1 MKIKKQT
8 VLFQMDPLEKLDHN
22 SDSTIIIIL
31 EALKRNFDVWIGL
44 PNNLTLQNCKAK
56 IFAQPILN
64 EKLELGDSKLKDI
77 EKLDF
82 YFIRQD
88 PPFNQRYLT
97 NCYMLEVHQKF
108 NKKPFFVNNPGSIKN
123 FTEKIFPL
131 YFQKY
136 MPDTVLTENV
146 DLFLSILE
154 KYKRLVI
161 KTLYN
166 KGGEGVEKVTFE
178 SKQDAVKSFK
188 KIIKRFGV
196 PCMVQE
202 YKENI
207 IFGDKRVIL
216 VDGNPVGAVNRI
228 PKKGEFKA
236 NLHLGGLAKKTHL
249 TNKEY
254 EICNSIKEILVKE
267 QLFFV
272 GIDIID
278 EKLTEINVT
287 SPTGISQINN
297 LDKINIAE
305 ILWDTLLNKK

>member
-1 MKIKKQT
+1 MKNRKQT

-31 EALKRNFDVWIGL
+31 EGLKRNFDVWIGL

-56 IFAQPILN
+56 IFAQPVLN
-64 EKLELGDSKLKDI
+64 ERLDLGDSKFIDI

-108 NKKPFFVNNPGSIKN
+108 NNKPFFVNNPGSIKN

-136 MPDTVLTENV
+136 MPDTFLTEDT

-166 KGGEGVEKVTFE
+166 KGGEGVEKVNIE
-178 SKQDAVKSFK
+178 SKQDAVESFK
-188 KIIKRFGV
+188 KIIKSFGV

-202 YKENI
+202 YKENV

-228 PKKGEFKA
+228 PKKGDFKA
-236 NLHLGGLAKKTHL
+236 NLHLGGLAEKTHL
-249 TNKEY
+249 TDKEN
-254 EICNSIKEILVKE
+254 EICKSIKETLVKE

-287 SPTGISQINN
+287 SPTGISQIND

>member
-1 MKIKKQT
+1 MKNKKQT
-8 VLFQMDPLEKLDHN
+8 VLFQMDPLDKLDYK

-56 IFAQPILN
+56 ISAQLVLN
-64 EKLELGDSKLKDI
+64 KKLDLGDFKFIDI
-77 EKLDF
+77 EELDY

-97 NCYMLEVHQKF
+97 NCYMLEVHQDF
-108 NKKPFFVNNPGSIKN
+108 NKKPFFINNPASIKD

-136 MPDTVLTENV
+136 MPDTFLTEDTN
-146 DLFLSILE
+146 LFLSILE
-154 KYKRLVI
+154 KYKSLVI

-166 KGGEGVEKVTFE
+166 KGGEGVEKVNIE
-178 SKQDAVKSFK
+178 SKQDAVTSFK
-188 KIIKRFGV
+188 KIIKTFDV
-196 PCMVQE
+196 PCIVQE
-202 YKENI
+202 YKENV

-216 VDGNPVGAVNRI
+216 VDGEPVGAVNRI

-236 NLHLGGLAKKTHL
+236 NLNLGGLAKKTFL
-249 TNKEY
+249 TDKEY
-254 EICNSIKEILVKE
+254 EICNAIKETLVKK

-278 EKLTEINVT
+278 EKLTEINLT
-287 SPTGISQINN
+287 SPTGIAQIND

-305 ILWDTLLNKK
+305 ILWDSLLNKK